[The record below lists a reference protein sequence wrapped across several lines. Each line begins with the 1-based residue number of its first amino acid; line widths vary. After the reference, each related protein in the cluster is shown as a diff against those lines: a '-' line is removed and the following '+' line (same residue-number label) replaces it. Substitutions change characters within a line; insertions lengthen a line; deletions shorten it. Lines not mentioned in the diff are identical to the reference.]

1 MDMQEDEQ
9 KSKAM
14 ATQVHQESDRLGR
27 LAIQILAF
35 LGGLAALLIAAF
47 DLIASII
54 GGSSSHIPSGWSDLS
69 QLGGVVFLLLGLA
82 GIAGAFL
89 YTRNRKRAAWLLLCS
104 GLLGFPVGYLAWITF
119 FGFMGWVLWI
129 PPGVLLTVAG
139 LLAWITPKRLRSLLG
154 RGSKTEDS
162 ADRGTVDQAL
172 FVGAIFAG
180 IGLLTVILMFA
191 GLLFF
196 GAEDYLKGDA
206 GLDRD
211 DFNNADIAASM
222 GRWDKAVESYDDILS
237 RNQSNAR
244 VWKERAYALEKL
256 GRYHEANES
265 FEKAQQLNPENEI
278 IDR

>member
-1 MDMQEDEQ
+1 MATTETQAPQEDD
-9 KSKAM
+9 
-14 ATQVHQESDRLGR
+14 DRLGR
-27 LAIQILAF
+27 RIIQALAF
-35 LGGLAALLIAAF
+35 LGGLAGLLIAAF
-47 DLIASII
+47 QISASMVSL
-54 GGSSSHIPSGWSDLS
+54 SSYHIPSAWSDLG
-69 QLGGVVFLLLGLA
+69 LAGGIVFLLLGLA
-82 GIAGAFL
+82 GIGGAFL
-89 YTRNRKRAAWLLLCS
+89 YTRNRKRAAWLLICS
-104 GLLGFPVGYLAWITF
+104 GLLGFPVGYLAWIPF
-119 FGFMGWVLWI
+119 LGFMGWVLWI

-154 RGSKTEDS
+154 QGSKTEDG
-162 ADRGTVDQAL
+162 ANRGTVDQAL

-191 GLLFF
+191 GILFL

-237 RNQSNAR
+237 RNQSNVRAWR
-244 VWKERAYALEKL
+244 ERAYALEKL
-256 GRYHEANES
+256 HRYKEANES
-265 FEKAQQLNPENEI
+265 YEKALKLNPENEI